1 MPGLY
6 RMLQPLVGAG
16 FVGMFSSPLSFSP
29 LIEISAARTTKRAF
43 MDPRRRRSFIGNNLP
58 PYFIWPSYTLFVT
71 VVTIWLLL
79 SAVLVLFL
87 VKAALRNE
95 EKAPE

>member
-1 MPGLY
+1 M
-6 RMLQPLVGAG
+6 
-16 FVGMFSSPLSFSP
+16 
-29 LIEISAARTTKRAF
+29 SAFGPDQRSDRRAF
-43 MDPRRRRSFIGNNLP
+43 MDPRPRRSFIGNNLP
-58 PYFIWPSYTLFVT
+58 PYFIWPSYTLFVMGAFVGT

>member
-1 MPGLY
+1 M
-6 RMLQPLVGAG
+6 GA
-16 FVGMFSSPLSFSP
+16 FVG
-29 LIEISAARTTKRAF
+29 
-43 MDPRRRRSFIGNNLP
+43 
-58 PYFIWPSYTLFVT
+58 T